1 MTERPPAAPCTARQS
16 ARRMCAHCKEMTDT
30 PIPVGAVHQNS
41 RPGWTVY
48 ACPEDASLFLDR
60 AGLWAALMDHAL
72 TCEPC
77 RRTAQGP
84 GCAVARTLHDSHRG
98 APEAG
103 R

>member
-1 MTERPPAAPCTARQS
+1 
-16 ARRMCAHCKEMTDT
+16 MTDT